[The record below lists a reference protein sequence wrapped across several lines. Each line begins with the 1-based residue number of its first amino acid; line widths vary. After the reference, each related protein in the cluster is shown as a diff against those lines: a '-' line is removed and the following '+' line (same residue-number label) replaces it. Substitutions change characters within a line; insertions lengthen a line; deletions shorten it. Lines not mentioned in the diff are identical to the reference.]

1 MSKCYISEVF
11 GTFLLILIG
20 NFGLT
25 ADCLGNITTSDR
37 PLTSG
42 LSFGFAIVVLTIVLG
57 PVSGAHLNP
66 AITLGSWFSGAMRA
80 RRMAGYLVAQLSGGA
95 FAAAALWAIALGCT
109 GRSGNGAILFTF
121 SNRELVQDYATEAF
135 VLMEFL
141 ATFILVTV
149 ALGVSNSGQTTIMAG
164 LMIGLTLAALHVA
177 FAPIAGNALNP
188 ARSIGQGLISGG
200 VTGLE
205 LWSYILAPLGGGAL
219 AGLTARAGLFA
230 RDDPLDT
237 PDP

>member
-1 MSKCYISEVF
+1 MIKCYISEVF
-11 GTFLLILIG
+11 GTFLLIL
-20 NFGLT
+20 FGGASL
-25 ADCLGNITTSDR
+25 AVDCLDTIATSDK

-42 LSFGFAIVVLTIVLG
+42 LSFGLAIVVLTIVLG

-66 AITLGSWFSGAMRA
+66 AITVGSWFSGAMRA
-80 RRMAGYLVAQLSGGA
+80 RRVAGYIAAQLSGGA
-95 FAAAALWAIALGCT
+95 LAAAALWAIALGCT
-109 GRSGNGAILFTF
+109 SRSGHGATLFT
-121 SNRELVQDYATEAF
+121 SNSRYFVQDYATEAF

-164 LMIGLTLAALHVA
+164 LMIGLTLAALHIA
-177 FAPIAGNALNP
+177 FVPIAGNALNP
-188 ARSIGQGLISGG
+188 ARSIGQGLLSGG
-200 VTGLE
+200 VTGFE

-219 AGLTARAGLFA
+219 AGLIARAGLFA
-230 RDDPLDT
+230 RDDPFDT